1 VKQISLHTSMVSR
14 SIEIVKAEEAVSQGV
29 ISQPGSAYRQ
39 RLSGMGTSLTAGLQ
53 RKGVRI
59 PEFAI
64 GLLIVCVCIIG
75 AFMWPNSGA
84 EGTQVLVTSRAL
96 KRGHEIQATDLST
109 ITLTSSDDIALLS
122 TGAASDIIGMRLTTD
137 IVAGSP
143 LTPSQLITVEPLA
156 STEGLAGIT
165 VTKSQA
171 PANLAAGDNV
181 QVIVVDSQSDGSNL
195 TTPISTNVQVW
206 EISEPDELSGDRSV
220 TLRVAITSAS
230 ELIGHDEIHL
240 VKVVN

>member
-1 VKQISLHTSMVSR
+1 MGIR
-14 SIEIVKAEEAVSQGV
+14 PIDIVKAEEVVSQGV
-29 ISQPGSAYRQ
+29 ISQPGGAYRQ
-39 RLSGMGTSLTAGLQ
+39 RLSGMSTSLTAGLQ

-75 AFMWPNSGA
+75 AFMWQNSGA
-84 EGTQVLVTSRAL
+84 EGTKVLVTSRAL
-96 KRGHEIQATDLST
+96 KRGHEIQASDLTT

-122 TGAASDIIGMRLTTD
+122 TGAATDIIGMRLTTD

-143 LTPSQLITVEPLA
+143 LIPSQLILVEPLSA
-156 STEGLAGIT
+156 TEGLAGIT

-181 QVIVVDSQSDGSNL
+181 QVIAVDSQSDGTNL
-195 TTPISTNVQVW
+195 TTSIAAKVQVW
-206 EISEPDELSGDRSV
+206 EISQPDELSGDRSV
-220 TLRVAITSAS
+220 TLRVVIASAN
-230 ELIGHDEIHL
+230 ELVGHDELHL

>member
-1 VKQISLHTSMVSR
+1 MGSR
-14 SIEIVKAEEAVSQGV
+14 PIDIVKAEEAVSQGV
-29 ISQPGSAYRQ
+29 ITQPGSAYRQ
-39 RLSGMGTSLTAGLQ
+39 RLTGMGTSLTAGLQ

-64 GLLIVCVCIIG
+64 GLLIVSICIIG
-75 AFMWPNSGA
+75 AFMWQNSGA

-96 KRGHEIQATDLST
+96 KRGHEIQASDLST
-109 ITLTSSDDIALLS
+109 ITLTSSDDIALLATS
-122 TGAASDIIGMRLTTD
+122 SAPNIIGLRLTTD
-137 IVAGSP
+137 IAAGSP
-143 LTPSQLITVEPLA
+143 LIPSQLISVEPLSA
-156 STEGLAGIT
+156 IEGLAGIT

-171 PANLAAGDNV
+171 PANLAAGDKV
-181 QVIVVDSQSDGSNL
+181 QVIAVDSQSDGSNL

-220 TLRVAITSAS
+220 TLRVAITSAN
-230 ELIGHDEIHL
+230 ELVGHDELHL

>member
-1 VKQISLHTSMVSR
+1 MVSR

-39 RLSGMGTSLTAGLQ
+39 RLSGMSTSLTAGLQ

-75 AFMWPNSGA
+75 AFMWQNSGA
-84 EGTQVLVTSRAL
+84 EGTQVLVTSRTL

-122 TGAASDIIGMRLTTD
+122 TGAATDIIGMRLTTD
-137 IVAGSP
+137 IIAGSP
-143 LTPSQLITVEPLA
+143 LAPSQLITVEPLA

-181 QVIVVDSQSDGSNL
+181 QVIAVDSQSDGSNL
-195 TTPISTNVQVW
+195 TTSISTNVQVW

>member
-1 VKQISLHTSMVSR
+1 MVSR

-39 RLSGMGTSLTAGLQ
+39 RLSGMSTSLTAGLQ

-75 AFMWPNSGA
+75 AFMWQNSGA
-84 EGTQVLVTSRAL
+84 EGTQVLVTSRTL

-122 TGAASDIIGMRLTTD
+122 TGAATDIIGMRLTTD
-137 IVAGSP
+137 VIAGSP
-143 LTPSQLITVEPLA
+143 LAPSQLITVEPLA

-181 QVIVVDSQSDGSNL
+181 QVIAVDSQSDGSNL

-230 ELIGHDEIHL
+230 ELIGHDELHL

>member
-1 VKQISLHTSMVSR
+1 MVSR

-39 RLSGMGTSLTAGLQ
+39 RLSGMSTSLTAGLQ

-75 AFMWPNSGA
+75 AFMWQNSGA
-84 EGTQVLVTSRAL
+84 EGTQVLVTSRTL

-122 TGAASDIIGMRLTTD
+122 TGAATDIIGMRLTTD
-137 IVAGSP
+137 IIAGSP
-143 LTPSQLITVEPLA
+143 LAPSQLITVEPLA

-181 QVIVVDSQSDGSNL
+181 QVIAVDSQSDGSNL

-230 ELIGHDEIHL
+230 ELIGHDELHL

>member
-1 VKQISLHTSMVSR
+1 MGSQ
-14 SIEIVKAEEAVSQGV
+14 SIDIVKAEEPVSQGV

-39 RLSGMGTSLTAGLQ
+39 RLSGMGNLLTAGLQ

-75 AFMWPNSGA
+75 AFMWQNSGA
-84 EGTQVLVTSRAL
+84 EGTKVLVTSRAL
-96 KRGHEIQATDLST
+96 KRGHEIQDSDLST

-122 TGAASDIIGMRLTTD
+122 TSAASDVIGMRVTTD
-137 IVAGSP
+137 IVAGTP
-143 LTPSQLITVEPLA
+143 LTPSQLIGVEPLL

-171 PANLAAGDNV
+171 PANLAAGDDV
-181 QVIVVDSQSDGSNL
+181 QVIAVDSQSDGSNL
-195 TTPISTNVQVW
+195 TTSIASEIQVW

-220 TLRVAITSAS
+220 TLRVAMTSANQ
-230 ELIGHDEIHL
+230 LIGHDELHL
-240 VKVVN
+240 VKVVG